1 MQTTAM
7 MMMGVLTTASAKPE
21 VPVMSSEA
29 FPLLDFR
36 KAYNTVLQDFI
47 LVTLTRFGLSP
58 IFTTM
63 IRGIHTEATAHF
75 LVNGE
80 LSTHQEVISGIRQG
94 CPLAPL

>member
-29 FPLLDFR
+29 FLLLDFR

-47 LVTLTRFGLSP
+47 LVTLTRFGFSP
-58 IFTTM
+58 EFTTL
-63 IRGIHTEATAHF
+63 IRNIHTGTTAEY
-75 LVNGE
+75 LVDGE
-80 LSTHQEVISGIRQG
+80 LSTPQEVISGIR
-94 CPLAPL
+94 